1 MHASVCLSYEMNVEQ
16 TDGFDTDQNA
26 VATHLSIHIYK
37 CTNAVIII
45 LTIIS
50 KADERVLL
58 KESRVCG

>member
-16 TDGFDTDQNA
+16 KDGFDTDQNT
-26 VATHLSIHIYK
+26 VATHLSTHIYK
-37 CTNAVIII
+37 CTNAVIVI

-50 KADERVLL
+50 KADGRVML